1 MKPTKKEISR
11 RVPVALVTGAS
22 AGLGF
27 ELSKLYAEAGY
38 GLVLVDGD
46 AGRLEKNAMRLK
58 NRYKVT
64 VTSIAQDL
72 GDTVAP
78 ARIAQELSGSGVT
91 PDVILTR
98 EGFRVYGP
106 FRQAELSK
114 ELRPVCREFC

>member
-1 MKPTKKEISR
+1 MSPKGRISR
-11 RVPVALVTGAS
+11 RKPVALVTGAS

-46 AGRLEKNAMRLK
+46 AGRLQKTAMRLK
-58 NRYKVT
+58 NRYKVA
-64 VTSIAQDL
+64 VTPIAQDL

-78 ARIAQELSGSGVT
+78 ARIARELTGCGVT

-106 FRQAELSK
+106 FRATDLSK
-114 ELRPVCREFC
+114 ELGPVCREFG

>member
-1 MKPTKKEISR
+1 M
-11 RVPVALVTGAS
+11 VTGAA

-27 ELSKLYAEAGY
+27 ELSKLYAKAGY

-46 AGRLEKNAMRLK
+46 AGRLQRNAVRLK
-58 NRYKVT
+58 DRYGVAVT
-64 VTSIAQDL
+64 PIAQDL

-78 ARIAQELSGSGVT
+78 ERIFRELTGGGLT

-106 FRQAELSK
+106 FPRSDLQK
-114 ELRPVCREFC
+114 ELNPVCREYR